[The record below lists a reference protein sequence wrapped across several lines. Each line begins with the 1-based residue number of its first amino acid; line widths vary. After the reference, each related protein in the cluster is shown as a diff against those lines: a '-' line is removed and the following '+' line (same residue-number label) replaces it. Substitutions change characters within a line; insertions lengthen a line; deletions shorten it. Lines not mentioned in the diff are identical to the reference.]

1 MRARLPAIL
10 IVGAGLVVAVS
21 AFVHPFGMVKA
32 QAYDK
37 SLFAGAQI
45 DLEVLQIFERSCQN
59 CHSERTEW
67 PWYSYIAPI
76 GWFIE
81 KDVEQGREHKDFPRW
96 DEYDR
101 ASQRDILSRMSAV
114 LRSRQMPLPRYLIL
128 HPGSKLSEREIAMID
143 ERTQEER
150 LRLKAMQ

>member
-1 MRARLPAIL
+1 MRNRLPAIV
-10 IVGAGLVVAVS
+10 IVGAGLMVAIS

-32 QAYDK
+32 QSYEMP
-37 SLFAGAQI
+37 LFAGTQM
-45 DLEVLQIFERSCQN
+45 DLDVLQIFERSCQN
-59 CHSERTEW
+59 CHSEKTEW

-81 KDVEQGREHKDFPRW
+81 KDVEQGREHMDFSRW

-101 ASQRDILSRMSAV
+101 ASQRDILTRMSAV

-128 HPGSKLSEREIAMID
+128 HPGSKLSDGDIAMID
-143 ERTQEER
+143 DWTQKER

>member
-1 MRARLPAIL
+1 MRTRLPAVL
-10 IVGAGLVVAVS
+10 IVGAGLMVAIS

-32 QAYDK
+32 QGYDK

-45 DLEVLQIFERSCQN
+45 DVEVLQIFERSCQN

-81 KDVEQGREHKDFPRW
+81 KDVQQGRQHMDFSRW

-101 ASQRDILSRMSAV
+101 ASQRDILTRMSAV
-114 LRSRQMPLPRYLIL
+114 LRSRQMPLPRYLTL
-128 HPGSKLSEREIAMID
+128 HPGSKLSGGDITMID
-143 ERTQEER
+143 EWTQKER
-150 LRLKAMQ
+150 LRLKVMQ

>member
-1 MRARLPAIL
+1 MRNRLPAVL
-10 IVGAGLVVAVS
+10 IVSAGLMVAIS
-21 AFVHPFGMVKA
+21 AFVDPFRMVKA
-32 QAYDK
+32 QGYDK
-37 SLFAGAQI
+37 PLFAGAQI
-45 DLEVLQIFERSCQN
+45 DLEVLQILERSCQN

-81 KDVEQGREHKDFPRW
+81 KDVQRGREHMDFSRW

-101 ASQRDILSRMSAV
+101 GNQRDILTRMSAV

-128 HPGSKLSEREIAMID
+128 HPGSKLSEAEIAMID
-143 ERTQEER
+143 DWTHEER
-150 LRLKAMQ
+150 QRLKAMQ

>member
-1 MRARLPAIL
+1 MRTRLPAIL
-10 IVGAGLVVAVS
+10 IAGAGLIVAIS
-21 AFVHPFGMVKA
+21 PFVHPFGMVKA
-32 QAYDK
+32 QSYDK
-37 SLFAGAQI
+37 PLFAGAQI

-59 CHSERTEW
+59 CHSKRTEW

-81 KDVEQGREHKDFPRW
+81 KDVQQGRDHMDFSRW

-101 ASQRDILSRMSAV
+101 GSQRDILTRMSAV

-128 HPGSKLSEREIAMID
+128 HPGSRLSEGEITMID
-143 ERTQEER
+143 EWTQKER
-150 LRLKAMQ
+150 LRLKTIQ

>member
-1 MRARLPAIL
+1 MRTRLPAIL
-10 IVGAGLVVAVS
+10 ILGAGLVVAIS
-21 AFVHPFGMVKA
+21 AFVHPFGKVKA
-32 QAYDK
+32 QNYDK
-37 SLFAGAQI
+37 PLFAGAQI

-81 KDVEQGREHKDFPRW
+81 KDVQQGRDHMDFSRW

-101 ASQRDILSRMSAV
+101 GSQRDILTRMSAV

-128 HPGSKLSEREIAMID
+128 HPSSKLSEGEITMID
-143 ERTQEER
+143 EWTQEER
-150 LRLKAMQ
+150 LRSKAMQ

>member
-1 MRARLPAIL
+1 MRTRLPAIL
-10 IVGAGLVVAVS
+10 ILGAGLVVALS
-21 AFVHPFGMVKA
+21 AFVHPFGKVKA
-32 QAYDK
+32 QSYDK
-37 SLFAGAQI
+37 PLFAGAQI

-81 KDVEQGREHKDFPRW
+81 KDVQQGRDHMDLSRW

-101 ASQRDILSRMSAV
+101 GSQRDILTRMSAV
-114 LRSRQMPLPRYLIL
+114 LKTRQMPLPRYLIL
-128 HPGSKLSEREIAMID
+128 HPSSKLSEGEIKMID
-143 ERTQEER
+143 EWTQEER

>member
-1 MRARLPAIL
+1 MRTRLPAIL
-10 IVGAGLVVAVS
+10 TVGAGLIVAIS

-32 QAYDK
+32 QSYDNP
-37 SLFAGAQI
+37 LFAGAQI
-45 DLEVLQIFERSCQN
+45 DREVLQIFERSCQN

-81 KDVEQGREHKDFPRW
+81 KDVRQGRDHMDFSRW

-101 ASQRDILSRMSAV
+101 GSQRDILSRMSAV

-128 HPGSKLSEREIAMID
+128 HPSSKLSEGEIKMID
-143 ERTQEER
+143 EWTQEER

>member
-1 MRARLPAIL
+1 MVAIC
-10 IVGAGLVVAVS
+10 

-32 QAYDK
+32 QGFDK
-37 SLFAGAQI
+37 QLFAGAHI
-45 DLEVLQIFERSCQN
+45 DVEVLQIFERSCQN

-81 KDVEQGREHKDFPRW
+81 KDVQQGREHMDFSRW

-101 ASQRDILSRMSAV
+101 GNQRDTLTRMSAV

-128 HPGSKLSEREIAMID
+128 HPSSKLSETEIAMID
-143 ERTQEER
+143 EWTQKER

>member
-1 MRARLPAIL
+1 MRTRLPAIL
-10 IVGAGLVVAVS
+10 ILGAGLVVAIS
-21 AFVHPFGMVKA
+21 AFVHPFGKVKA
-32 QAYDK
+32 QSYDK
-37 SLFAGAQI
+37 PLFAGAQI

-81 KDVEQGREHKDFPRW
+81 KDVQHGRDHMDFSRW

-101 ASQRDILSRMSAV
+101 GSQRDILTRMSAV
-114 LRSRQMPLPRYLIL
+114 LKTRQMPLPRYLIL
-128 HPGSKLSEREIAMID
+128 HPSSKLSEGEIKMID
-143 ERTQEER
+143 EWTQEER

>member
-1 MRARLPAIL
+1 MRTRLPAIL
-10 IVGAGLVVAVS
+10 ILGAGLVVAIS
-21 AFVHPFGMVKA
+21 AFVHPFGKVKA
-32 QAYDK
+32 QSYDK
-37 SLFAGAQI
+37 PLFAGAQI
-45 DLEVLQIFERSCQN
+45 DPEVLQIFERSCQN

-81 KDVEQGREHKDFPRW
+81 KDVQQGRDHMDFSRW

-101 ASQRDILSRMSAV
+101 GSQRDILTRMSAV
-114 LRSRQMPLPRYLIL
+114 LRTRQMPLPRYLIL
-128 HPGSKLSEREIAMID
+128 HPSSKLSEGEITMID
-143 ERTQEER
+143 EWTQKER

>member
-1 MRARLPAIL
+1 MRTRLPGIVIL
-10 IVGAGLVVAVS
+10 GAGLIVAISV
-21 AFVHPFGMVKA
+21 FVHPFGMAKA
-32 QAYDK
+32 QGYDK
-37 SLFAGAQI
+37 PLFAGAQI

-67 PWYSYIAPI
+67 PWYSYMAPI

-81 KDVEQGREHKDFPRW
+81 RDVKQGREHMDFSRW

-101 ASQRDILSRMSAV
+101 SGQRDILTRMSAV

-128 HPGSKLSEREIAMID
+128 HPGSKLSEEEIATID
-143 ERTQEER
+143 EWTQRER
-150 LRLKAMQ
+150 QRLKAMQ

>member
-1 MRARLPAIL
+1 MRTRLPAIL
-10 IVGAGLVVAVS
+10 IVGAGLIVAIS

-32 QAYDK
+32 HSYDK
-37 SLFAGAQI
+37 PLLAGAQI

-81 KDVEQGREHKDFPRW
+81 KDVQQGREHMDLSRW

-101 ASQRDILSRMSAV
+101 GNQRDILTRMSAV
-114 LRSRQMPLPRYLIL
+114 LRGRQMPLPRYLIL
-128 HPGSKLSEREIAMID
+128 HPSSKLSEREITMID
-143 ERTQEER
+143 EWTQKER
-150 LRLKAMQ
+150 LRLKARQ

>member
-1 MRARLPAIL
+1 MRTRLPAIL
-10 IVGAGLVVAVS
+10 IVGAGLIVAIS

-32 QAYDK
+32 QSYDK
-37 SLFAGAQI
+37 PLFDGAQI
-45 DLEVLQIFERSCQN
+45 DPEVLQIFERSCQN

-81 KDVEQGREHKDFPRW
+81 RDVQQGRDHMDFSRW
-96 DEYDR
+96 DEYNPG
-101 ASQRDILSRMSAV
+101 SQRDILTRMSAV

-128 HPGSKLSEREIAMID
+128 HPSSKLSGGEITMID
-143 ERTQEER
+143 EWTQKER
-150 LRLKAMQ
+150 LRLKAMK